1 MKGKTIKL
9 TDKELFYCER
19 LKTIGINPSHYFRL
33 AFRDRINKDYK
44 QIEIE
49 YKKTLTKEKAPF

>member
-19 LKTIGINPSHYFRL
+19 LKAIGINPSHYFRL